1 MKSQFHLSTC
11 HRLQALS
18 PVLYETET
26 YAHKQVDSF
35 LRSNIIPYPPG
46 LPQYEILCLSLWLSI
61 LSLFLA
67 LGNFLGLNTK

>member
-1 MKSQFHLSTC
+1 MKSQFQLSTC
-11 HRLQALS
+11 HRLQTLS

-26 YAHKQVDSF
+26 HAHKQVHSF
-35 LRSNIIPYPPG
+35 LRSNIIPYP
-46 LPQYEILCLSLWLSI
+46 QYEMLCLSLWLSI